1 MSQARVRQRASRNF
15 CTGPK
20 SQKIAS
26 ENHCIAVPVQ
36 SLLYVITS
44 FSHCRI
50 LSIDRPDGC
59 RPAGHGTDADSRR
72 VALEVIATLV
82 NVKRIAADLVLRPV
96 GIPDDLIRRFLRER
110 DPTTH
115 DPLTKRQAGALIL
128 DELGRGGEDRSVIR
142 NLLELAAGWDGFHLA
157 QDEYKARAVAQKARE
172 LTGVLAEADAREG
185 AEQERIAEERAKRH
199 RRDREA
205 DLRRQ
210 SELLLAQ
217 FDQASVDGEPHQR
230 GYLLQDLLN
239 RTFDLHGIP
248 VARSFQRNSSGEQ
261 IDGAF
266 EMESWH
272 YIVECR
278 WRSKLADIRELDG
291 LYGQVARSGRQTMGL
306 FLSINGWSENVVPL
320 MKQNPDKSIILME
333 GYELRTVLEQT
344 LDLRQG
350 PTGMR
355 TCS

>member
-1 MSQARVRQRASRNF
+1 MPEFQFNEPS
-15 CTGPK
+15 
-20 SQKIAS
+20 
-26 ENHCIAVPVQ
+26 
-36 SLLYVITS
+36 
-44 FSHCRI
+44 
-50 LSIDRPDGC
+50 
-59 RPAGHGTDADSRR
+59 DADARR
-72 VALEVIATLV
+72 VALEAIATLA

-96 GIPDDLIRRFLRER
+96 GIPDNLIRRFLRER
-110 DPTTH
+110 DPTTN

-128 DELGRGGEDRSVIR
+128 DELAQQGEDRPVVRKLID
-142 NLLELAAGWDGFHLA
+142 LAAGWDAFHLA
-157 QDEYKARAVAQKARE
+157 QDEYKARAVVQKARE
-172 LTGVLAEADAREG
+172 ISGVLVEAEARER
-185 AEQERIAEERAKRH
+185 AEKERIAQERAARQQ
-199 RRDREA
+199 REREA
-205 DLRRQ
+205 TLRRQ

-217 FDQASVDGEPHQR
+217 FDQASADGEPHER

-248 VARSFQRNSSGEQ
+248 VARAFQRNSGGEQ

-266 EMESWH
+266 EMEGWH

-333 GYELRTVLEQT
+333 GFDLRTVLAQVF
-344 LDLRQG
+344 D
-350 PTGMR
+350 MR
-355 TCS
+355 RLLKAKVTALNLEAEPYFAISRLL

>member
-1 MSQARVRQRASRNF
+1 MADNQF
-15 CTGPK
+15 TP
-20 SQKIAS
+20 
-26 ENHCIAVPVQ
+26 
-36 SLLYVITS
+36 
-44 FSHCRI
+44 
-50 LSIDRPDGC
+50 SID
-59 RPAGHGTDADSRR
+59 ADARR

-82 NVKRIAADLVLRPV
+82 NVKRIAADRVLRPV
-96 GIPDDLIRRFLRER
+96 GIPDDLIHRFLRER

-115 DPLTKRQAGALIL
+115 DLMTKRQAGALIL
-128 DELGRGGEDRSVIR
+128 DELARQGEDRPIIR
-142 NLLELAAGWDGFHLA
+142 KLIDLAAGWDGFHLA
-157 QDEYKARAVAQKARE
+157 QDEYKARAVAKKARE
-172 LTGVLAEADAREG
+172 ITGVLAEADARER
-185 AEQERIAEERAKRH
+185 AEQERIAEERTTRH

-210 SELLLAQ
+210 SDLLLGQ
-217 FDQASVDGEPHQR
+217 FDEASVNGEPHRR

-248 VARSFQRNSSGEQ
+248 VARSFQRNSGGEQ

-266 EMESWH
+266 EMEGWH

-320 MKQNPDKSIILME
+320 MKQNPDKSIILMQ
-333 GYELRTVLEQT
+333 GYELRTVLAQAC
-344 LDLRQG
+344 DLRRLLKAKVTALNLEAEPYLSISQLL
-350 PTGMR
+350 
-355 TCS
+355 

>member
-1 MSQARVRQRASRNF
+1 MSEYQFKQPS
-15 CTGPK
+15 
-20 SQKIAS
+20 
-26 ENHCIAVPVQ
+26 
-36 SLLYVITS
+36 
-44 FSHCRI
+44 
-50 LSIDRPDGC
+50 
-59 RPAGHGTDADSRR
+59 DADARR

-82 NVKRIAADLVLRPV
+82 NVKRIAADLVLRPA
-96 GIPDDLIRRFLRER
+96 GIPDNLIHRFLRER

-115 DPLTKRQAGALIL
+115 DALTKRQAGALIFE
-128 DELGRGGEDRSVIR
+128 ELARQGEDGAAIR
-142 NLLELAAGWDGFHLA
+142 KLIELAAGWDAFHLA

-172 LTGVLAEADAREG
+172 ISGVLIEAEARER
-185 AEQERIAEERAKRH
+185 AEQERVSQERAARQ
-199 RRDREA
+199 RAEREA
-205 DLRRQ
+205 ALRQQ

-248 VARSFQRNSSGEQ
+248 VGRAFQRNAGGEQ

-266 EMESWH
+266 EMEGWH

-333 GYELRTVLEQT
+333 GFDLRTVLAQVF
-344 LDLRQG
+344 DLRRLLKAKVAALNLEAE
-350 PTGMR
+350 PYFAISR
-355 TCS
+355 LL

>member
-1 MSQARVRQRASRNF
+1 VGVTRRTQISSVKAM
-15 CTGPK
+15 
-20 SQKIAS
+20 S
-26 ENHCIAVPVQ
+26 ENQ
-36 SLLYVITS
+36 FTS
-44 FSHCRI
+44 
-50 LSIDRPDGC
+50 SID
-59 RPAGHGTDADSRR
+59 ADARR

-82 NVKRIAADLVLRPV
+82 NVKRIAADRVLRPV

-110 DPTTH
+110 DPSTN
-115 DPLTKRQAGALIL
+115 DLLTKRQAGALIL
-128 DELGRGGEDRSVIR
+128 DELARQGEDSSVIR
-142 NLLELAAGWDGFHLA
+142 KLIDLAAGWDGFHLA

-172 LTGVLAEADAREG
+172 ITGVLAEAEARER
-185 AEQERIAEERAKRH
+185 AEQERIAQERATRQ

-210 SELLLAQ
+210 SELLLGQ
-217 FDQASVDGEPHQR
+217 FDQASVDGEPHHR

-248 VARSFQRNSSGEQ
+248 VARSFQRNSGGEQ

-266 EMESWH
+266 EMEGWH

-291 LYGQVARSGRQTMGL
+291 LYGQVSRSGRQTMGL

-333 GYELRTVLEQT
+333 GFDLRTVLAQAF
-344 LDLRQG
+344 DLRRLLKEKVRALNLETEPYFSIAQLL
-350 PTGMR
+350 
-355 TCS
+355 

>member
-1 MSQARVRQRASRNF
+1 MLM
-15 CTGPK
+15 P
-20 SQKIAS
+20 
-26 ENHCIAVPVQ
+26 EYQ
-36 SLLYVITS
+36 ST
-44 FSHCRI
+44 
-50 LSIDRPDGC
+50 RPI
-59 RPAGHGTDADSRR
+59 DADARR
-72 VALEVIATLV
+72 VALEAIATLA
-82 NVKRIAADLVLRPV
+82 NVKRIAADLVLRPI
-96 GIPDDLIRRFLRER
+96 GMPDDLIRRFLRER

-128 DELGRGGEDRSVIR
+128 DELAQQGQDRPVIR
-142 NLLELAAGWDGFHLA
+142 KLLDLAAGWNAFHLA
-157 QDEYKARAVAQKARE
+157 QDEYKARAVVQKARE
-172 LTGVLAEADAREG
+172 LTGVLAEAEARER
-185 AEQERIAEERAKRH
+185 AEQERIAQERAARQQ
-199 RRDREA
+199 REREA
-205 DLRRQ
+205 TLRWQ

-217 FDQASVDGEPHQR
+217 FDQASIDGEPHQR

-248 VARSFQRNSSGEQ
+248 VARAFQRNSGGEQ

-266 EMESWH
+266 EMEGWH

-333 GYELRTVLEQT
+333 GF
-344 LDLRQG
+344 DLRSVLAQVFDLRRLLKAKVAALNLEAE
-350 PTGMR
+350 PYFAISR
-355 TCS
+355 LL